1 MIALKVIAVVVGGGL
16 LLSLFSNFGSEEAFI
31 LLAAIFA

>member
-1 MIALKVIAVVVGGGL
+1 MIMLKVIAVVLGAGL
-16 LLSLFSNFGSEEAFI
+16 LLSLFSSFTEEPFI